1 MRGWFYLCAESARGR
16 VGLHTDAPLACIEGH
31 SGGACGRWLCRVR
44 LAAQGAES
52 LDEWC
57 LKAMGAMHVHPSVT
71 ALPECVTHC
80 TALHCTASIAQL
92 SIATIVSR
100 ESIPSSIHTTHWR
113 GLRGSLTR
121 PARTISYTHRL

>member
-1 MRGWFYLCAESARGR
+1 MAARVVDGCAECA
-16 VGLHTDAPLACIEGH
+16 
-31 SGGACGRWLCRVR
+31 

-80 TALHCTASIAQL
+80 TALHC
-92 SIATIVSR
+92 
-100 ESIPSSIHTTHWR
+100 IHRTTEHSDD
-113 GLRGSLTR
+113 SL
-121 PARTISYTHRL
+121 A